1 MGKRYEW
8 QERRGGR
15 RYVRISTPDEPVKG
29 AKEAAAEVEAVPE
42 IAIEPAKP
50 KRGRPPKPVESDADV
65 KILDAPDD

>member
-15 RYVRISTPDEPVKG
+15 RYVRISTPDEP
-29 AKEAAAEVEAVPE
+29 AKPGKILTAATDDVPE

-65 KILDAPDD
+65 KIEDASDE